1 MLFAFLDLSPR
12 ALRHEDTPWNSS
24 AARSTQMPRMSCFH
38 APRASFVPPH
48 GRPLRVCA
56 SAGLSYTQIHRQP
69 RPPRRLAEA
78 QHSAND
84 GWAWVSECAVSWY
97 DVVASSP
104 SAGLRVGGL
113 AVTGGAEI
121 CAKHTD
127 ANFGWRAR
135 AHPPPHGAHLPSQR
149 TWRFALFVGGLYRSR
164 RPPVGMGVLRS
175 KSTTR
180 TQNGRFCAVSGRPQ
194 GPRSGVA
201 VLKIG
206 QRSRPGRV

>member
-12 ALRHEDTPWNSS
+12 ALRHEDTPWNLS
-24 AARSTQMPRMSCFH
+24 APVQLKSPACRIFH
-38 APRASFVPPH
+38 APRASFAPPH

-78 QHSAND
+78 QHSANG

-97 DVVASSP
+97 DVVALSP

-135 AHPPPHGAHLPSQR
+135 AHPPSP
-149 TWRFALFVGGLYRSR
+149 R
-164 RPPVGMGVLRS
+164 RPPPSPADSAV
-175 KSTTR
+175 
-180 TQNGRFCAVSGRPQ
+180 CAVRGWSVPQ
-194 GPRSGVA
+194 P
-201 VLKIG
+201 KTT
-206 QRSRPGRV
+206 SRHGSAS